1 MWSLPLYGSSIFLW
15 AVPFRGPS
23 SASSV
28 SGYYFG
34 LFGGCVAPTPRRC
47 TAGMCSYGRQS
58 HLYVIFLSCAAY
70 GLLPFITDLPQMP
83 KCGPNLTSRIRSTLH
98 SRRLHY
104 VVPTCT
110 KFCRRLGPLLT
121 LSITLPCLILCALQA
136 TNPHRSYD
144 HMRISCRRGVSAPIF
159 LVQYTI
165 ACFAPPAFLL
175 PEKTRSFFYHVPV
188 AISQAQMSNDLSNSL
203 GISANFTSPTP
214 IVLSCPYAGER
225 DQGEL

>member
-1 MWSLPLYGSSIFLW
+1 MALPF
-15 AVPFRGPS
+15 F
-23 SASSV
+23 
-28 SGYYFG
+28 FG
-34 LFGGCVAPTPRRC
+34 LFRFVGLPVRRPC
-47 TAGMCSYGRQS
+47 PVIILACLEAAWLLRHNGALQVRAVMAVSS
-58 HLYVIFLSCAAY
+58 HLYTIFLSCAAY

-144 HMRISCRRGVSAPIF
+144 HMRISCRRADISSTIHHRLFCSAGV
-159 LVQYTI
+159 
-165 ACFAPPAFLL
+165 PAHSPRENKHAASSTMSPL
-175 PEKTRSFFYHVPV
+175 PFRKPKRATT
-188 AISQAQMSNDLSNSL
+188 SQ
-203 GISANFTSPTP
+203 IP
-214 IVLSCPYAGER
+214 
-225 DQGEL
+225 

>member
-1 MWSLPLYGSSIFLW
+1 MGPAACVSHHSRACHLPAQCCSCLDDACGHCRCMAL
-15 AVPFRGPS
+15 PFF
-23 SASSV
+23 
-28 SGYYFG
+28 FG
-34 LFGGCVAPTPRRC
+34 LFRFVGLPVRRPC
-47 TAGMCSYGRQS
+47 PVIILACLEAAWLLRHDGALHVRAVMAVSS
-58 HLYVIFLSCAAY
+58 HLYAIFLSCAAY

-144 HMRISCRRGVSAPIF
+144 HMRITCRRGVSAPIF
-159 LVQYTI
+159 LVMYTT
-165 ACFAPPAFLL
+165 AVFHHL
-175 PEKTRSFFYHVPV
+175 
-188 AISQAQMSNDLSNSL
+188 
-203 GISANFTSPTP
+203 
-214 IVLSCPYAGER
+214 
-225 DQGEL
+225 